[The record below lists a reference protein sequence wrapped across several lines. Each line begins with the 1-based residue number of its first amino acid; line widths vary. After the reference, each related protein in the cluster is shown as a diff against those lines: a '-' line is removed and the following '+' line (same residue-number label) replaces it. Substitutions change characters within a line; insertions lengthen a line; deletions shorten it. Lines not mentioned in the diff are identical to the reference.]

1 MLYYENLKLS
11 CWDCNSTQTICSK
24 IILLENTGAPCNY
37 KIIGEWGGGRTGAP
51 QPPSGEAPEL
61 VERAK
66 IVYGNQELLTE
77 ELNYIS
83 KAVY

>member
-1 MLYYENLKLS
+1 M
-11 CWDCNSTQTICSK
+11 
-24 IILLENTGAPCNY
+24 
-37 KIIGEWGGGRTGAP
+37 GGREDWSPPA
-51 QPPSGEAPEL
+51 PSGEAPEL

>member
-1 MLYYENLKLS
+1 M
-11 CWDCNSTQTICSK
+11 
-24 IILLENTGAPCNY
+24 G
-37 KIIGEWGGGRTGAP
+37 GGGGRTGAP

-66 IVYGNQELLTE
+66 IVFGNQELLTE
-77 ELNYIS
+77 ELNCIS

>member
-1 MLYYENLKLS
+1 MGKKEDWS
-11 CWDCNSTQTICSK
+11 PNS
-24 IILLENTGAPCNY
+24 
-37 KIIGEWGGGRTGAP
+37 
-51 QPPSGEAPEL
+51 PPSGEAPAL
-61 VERAK
+61 AGRAK